1 MILTPINDKALT
13 MFKNM
18 AADLMG
24 TSDIGKIIE
33 PQDYDKTDIDDYI
46 FHEDN
51 EKIFFLDQGKTDEYC
66 FTNTALFI

>member
-1 MILTPINDKALT
+1 MIAIPTNNKVLT

-24 TSDIGKIIE
+24 TSDIRKIIE

-51 EKIFFLDQGKTDEYC
+51 EKNFF
-66 FTNTALFI
+66 

>member
-1 MILTPINDKALT
+1 
-13 MFKNM
+13 M

-24 TSDIGKIIE
+24 TGDIGKIIE

-51 EKIFFLDQGKTDEYC
+51 EKSFSYQSKTDEYLFYQYC
-66 FTNTALFI
+66 FYSS

>member
-1 MILTPINDKALT
+1 MIAVSTNNKVLK

-33 PQDYDKTDIDDYI
+33 PRDYDKTDIDDYI

-51 EKIFFLDQGKTDEYC
+51 
-66 FTNTALFI
+66 

>member
-1 MILTPINDKALT
+1 MIAVPTNNKVLT

-33 PQDYDKTDIDDYI
+33 PKIMIKLILMTIFSMKTMKK
-46 FHEDN
+46 FS
-51 EKIFFLDQGKTDEYC
+51 F
-66 FTNTALFI
+66 

>member
-1 MILTPINDKALT
+1 

-24 TSDIGKIIE
+24 TSDIRKIIE

-51 EKIFFLDQGKTDEYC
+51 EKNFF
-66 FTNTALFI
+66 

>member
-1 MILTPINDKALT
+1 

-33 PQDYDKTDIDDYI
+33 PQDYDKTDIMTI
-46 FHEDN
+46 FSM
-51 EKIFFLDQGKTDEYC
+51 KTMKR
-66 FTNTALFI
+66 FSF